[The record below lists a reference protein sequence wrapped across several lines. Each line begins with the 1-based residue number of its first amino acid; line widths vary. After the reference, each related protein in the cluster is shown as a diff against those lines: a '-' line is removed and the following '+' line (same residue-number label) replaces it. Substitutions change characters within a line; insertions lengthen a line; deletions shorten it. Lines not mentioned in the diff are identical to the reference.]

1 MLLVISLVAMTT
13 SQTFTVA
20 ISNAWGENGVLD
32 ERCWC
37 RPILAISGGQQILS
51 RLTGAVSTRY
61 LWTGLQC
68 FPVMKVLIAIIIIV
82 IQSSA
87 MSSKRL
93 WTFLPDYLL
102 FWAKGNHIKTIDHSW
117 VGFRWELL
125 VIFLSSVNQHFLKDR
140 LWSGK
145 EGGALACVCVEG
157 NC

>member
-1 MLLVISLVAMTT
+1 MSKKIYGFKIECDMGQTLGRVCHWRFYTGTLWINVCFGSFENLSKMHAIVCDVSVKCQMTI
-13 SQTFTVA
+13 FH
-20 ISNAWGENGVLD
+20 SNSFMNE
-32 ERCWC
+32 
-37 RPILAISGGQQILS
+37 S
-51 RLTGAVSTRY
+51 R
-61 LWTGLQC
+61 
-68 FPVMKVLIAIIIIV
+68 
-82 IQSSA
+82 A